1 MKKNKKVYTIC
12 IASMMAALSI
22 ILDILSVRTD
32 SSKITLYSLP
42 LLLSGFLF
50 GPWVGLLS
58 GLASGLISQIILY
71 GFSVTTPIWIIAPM
85 LWGFLSGILFHKAF
99 KKREKLWVISLVVII
114 TSISATLV
122 NTLAIY
128 LDGLIFHYPTP
139 YVITQLG
146 IRILTSLGLSVAYI
160 TLIYLIL
167 PNLKPLTDSSTY
179 NAS

>member
-1 MKKNKKVYTIC
+1 MRKNKKVYTIC

-22 ILDILSVRTD
+22 ILDVLSVRTD
-32 SSKITLYSLP
+32 ATKFTIYSFP

-50 GPWVGLLS
+50 GPWIGLLS
-58 GLASGLISQIILY
+58 GLTSGLISQIILY
-71 GFSVTTPIWIIAPM
+71 GFSITTPLWVIAPI
-85 LWGFLSGILFHKAF
+85 LWGFLSGILFHKVQ
-99 KKREKLWVISLVVII
+99 KKRETLLSISLTILI
-114 TSISATLV
+114 TSLCVTLF

-146 IRILTSLGLSVAYI
+146 LRFLTSLGLSAAYI
-160 TLIYLIL
+160 ALVYLIL
-167 PNLKPLTDSSTY
+167 PNIRPLLETTH

>member
-1 MKKNKKVYTIC
+1 M
-12 IASMMAALSI
+12 
-22 ILDILSVRTD
+22 
-32 SSKITLYSLP
+32 
-42 LLLSGFLF
+42 
-50 GPWVGLLS
+50 
-58 GLASGLISQIILY
+58 
-71 GFSVTTPIWIIAPM
+71 
-85 LWGFLSGILFHKAF
+85 
-99 KKREKLWVISLVVII
+99 VII

-167 PNLKPLTDSSTY
+167 PNLKPLTDSSTH

>member
-22 ILDILSVRTD
+22 ILDVLSVRTD

-71 GFSVTTPIWIIAPM
+71 GFSVTTPIWIVAPM
-85 LWGFLSGILFHKAF
+85 LWGFLSGMLFHKAF
-99 KKREKLWVISLVVII
+99 KKER
-114 TSISATLV
+114 
-122 NTLAIY
+122 N
-128 LDGLIFHYPTP
+128 F
-139 YVITQLG
+139 
-146 IRILTSLGLSVAYI
+146 GLSLLWLLLLLSVQ
-160 TLIYLIL
+160 L
-167 PNLKPLTDSSTY
+167 
-179 NAS
+179 

>member
-1 MKKNKKVYTIC
+1 
-12 IASMMAALSI
+12 MAALSI

-85 LWGFLSGILFHKAF
+85 LWGFLFHKAF

-167 PNLKPLTDSSTY
+167 PNLKPLTDSSTH